1 MKSWNWVVQ
10 YSIAMIL
17 AVLLG
22 TLLASFP
29 LFRESALG
37 HTRIRASNLVQFLGY
52 GGALLMFW
60 FAGRRAARQL
70 QEDKKGLATLRYVIM
85 PLVSL
90 IVLSSAY
97 EVLIQVV
104 GPFLGKTG
112 RSTYNWLFIVG
123 LACSALWLT
132 VTWLRH
138 AEPLL
143 EAIRRMGVAD
153 PTRRPSHTDR

>member
-52 GGALLMFW
+52 GGALLLFW
-60 FAGRRAARQL
+60 FAGRRASSQL
-70 QEDKKGLATLRYVIM
+70 QEDKKGLSTLHYVIM

-90 IVLSSAY
+90 VVLSGAY
-97 EVLIQVV
+97 EVLLQVV

-112 RSTYNWLFIVG
+112 KSIYNWLFIVG
-123 LACSALWLT
+123 LASSALWLT

-138 AEPLL
+138 SESLVAT
-143 EAIRRMGVAD
+143 IRRMGVVD
-153 PTRRPSHTDR
+153 PPPRSSRTGH

>member
-1 MKSWNWVVQ
+1 
-10 YSIAMIL
+10 
-17 AVLLG
+17 
-22 TLLASFP
+22 
-29 LFRESALG
+29 
-37 HTRIRASNLVQFLGY
+37 
-52 GGALLMFW
+52 MFW

-90 IVLSSAY
+90 IVLSGAY

-112 RSTYNWLFIVG
+112 KSIYNWLFIVG
-123 LACSALWLT
+123 LASSALWLT

-138 AEPLL
+138 AEPLV
-143 EAIRRMGVAD
+143 ATIRRMGVVD
-153 PTRRPSHTDR
+153 PPPRSSRTGH